1 MTMHTCEF
9 SATSLIKY
17 YWILYKWYL
26 IFKVPDDLTNNLPKD
41 ILFKK
46 FKYEYV
52 NHQYILS
59 VMCTRD
65 DLIK

>member
-41 ILFKK
+41 IL
-46 FKYEYV
+46 
-52 NHQYILS
+52 
-59 VMCTRD
+59 
-65 DLIK
+65 